1 MESRQTHPVYTHW
14 LSVERLIELIECRTI
29 AREAGAC
36 TCLLPHVS
44 LASCHTHLPVGTPAS
59 NGALIH
65 LLQCGAVLCS
75 VLQCGA
81 VLCSVLQCFAVWCS
95 ALQCVA
101 VLCSVL
107 QCGAVL
113 CSVLQCFAVWCSALQ
128 CVAVWCSALQCVAVL
143 CSVLQCFA
151 VWCSALQSLYTS
163 LAACSSS
170 LHCLVGHC
178 NTLQQA
184 SRYTATRCNTCR
196 VTLVYTVLLPR

>member
-1 MESRQTHPVYTHW
+1 MHLPLATRFS
-14 LSVERLIELIECRTI
+14 
-29 AREAGAC
+29 
-36 TCLLPHVS
+36 CLLPHA
-44 LASCHTHLPVGTPAS
+44 LACWHTCLKWCLDSFV
-59 NGALIH
+59 
-65 LLQCGAVLCS
+65 AVWCS
-75 VLQCGA
+75 VLQCVA

-107 QCGAVL
+107 QC
-113 CSVLQCFAVWCSALQ
+113 FAVC
-128 CVAVWCSALQCVAVL
+128 CN
-143 CSVLQCFA
+143 
-151 VWCSALQSLYTS
+151 ALQSLDTS